1 MRADDDNGQ
10 IKKLTC
16 TFDGMCQPVNPG
28 GVACYGFT
36 IQEKR
41 NNEIYQIY
49 EEGGIAFEPF
59 SKESSNNVAEYIA
72 LIKLLEWLLA
82 KGYNKFSIFI
92 KGDSQ
97 LIINQLSGKYKVKSE
112 KLKIYFDKTKI
123 LIKKFENL
131 QIEWI
136 GREKNNAA
144 DTLANKAYIDFIDNN
159 YERLYSKL
167 KPYFATDKQ
176 IKLLRHLK
184 INSSKYL
191 SKIEANR
198 YLKKYNNK
206 K

>member
-1 MRADDDNGQ
+1 MYADDEVL
-10 IKKLTC
+10 IKKITC

-36 IQEKR
+36 IQEKK
-41 NNEIYQIY
+41 NNRIYQIY

-59 SKESSNNVAEYIA
+59 SKESSNNVAEYVA

-82 KGYNKFSIFI
+82 QGYSKFSVFI
-92 KGDSQ
+92 QGDSQ

-136 GREKNNAA
+136 TRENNNEA
-144 DTLANKAYIDFIDNN
+144 DYLANKAYIDFIDNN
-159 YERLYSKL
+159 YAGLHNKL
-167 KPYFATDKQ
+167 EPYFATDQQ
-176 IKLLRHLK
+176 IKQLRHLK
-184 INSSKYL
+184 IKPSKYL
-191 SKIEANR
+191 SRIDANR
-198 YLKKYNNK
+198 YLKKYNK

>member
-1 MRADDDNGQ
+1 MHAYDGIQ

-16 TFDGMCQPVNPG
+16 TFDGMCQPINPG
-28 GVACYGFT
+28 GVSCYGFT

-41 NNEIYQIY
+41 NNEIYPIY

-82 KGYNKFSIFI
+82 KGYNKFSVFI
-92 KGDSQ
+92 QGDSQ
-97 LIINQLSGKYKVKSE
+97 LIINQLLGKYKVKSE
-112 KLKIYFDKTKI
+112 KLKFYFDKTKI

-136 GREKNNAA
+136 IREKNKAA
-144 DTLANKAYIDFIDNN
+144 DGLANKAYINFIDNN
-159 YERLYSKL
+159 YSGLQNKL
-167 KPYFATDKQ
+167 KPYFATDQQ
-176 IKLLRHLK
+176 IKLLRYLK
-184 INSSKYL
+184 IHPPKYL
-191 SKIEANR
+191 SRIEANR

-206 K
+206 N

>member
-1 MRADDDNGQ
+1 MHADDEVQ
-10 IKKLTC
+10 KKKLTC

-41 NNEIYQIY
+41 NNRFYQIY

-82 KGYNKFSIFI
+82 QGYSKFSVFI
-92 KGDSQ
+92 QGDSQ

-112 KLKIYFDKTKI
+112 KLKIYFEKTKI

-136 GREKNNAA
+136 TREKNNDA
-144 DTLANKAYIDFIDNN
+144 DGLANKAYTDFIDNN
-159 YERLYSKL
+159 YALLYNKL
-167 KPYFATDKQ
+167 KPYFATDQQ

-184 INSSKYL
+184 IKPSKYF
-191 SKIEANR
+191 SRIEANR

>member
-1 MRADDDNGQ
+1 MHADDGIQ
-10 IKKLTC
+10 RKKLTC

-41 NNEIYQIY
+41 NNQIYRIY

-82 KGYNKFSIFI
+82 KGYNKFNVFI
-92 KGDSQ
+92 QGDSQ

-112 KLKIYFDKTKI
+112 KLKIYFDKTKT

-136 GREKNNAA
+136 TREKNNAA
-144 DTLANKAYIDFIDNN
+144 DDLANKAYIDFIDNN
-159 YERLYSKL
+159 YSGLQNKL
-167 KPYFATDKQ
+167 KPYFATDQQ

-184 INSSKYL
+184 IHPPKYL
-191 SKIEANR
+191 SRIEANR

-206 K
+206 N